1 MTKIIKS
8 AKGTYTTADITV
20 DGSGRVISAA
30 SGSGGAA
37 GNLVGTFGSVGPS
50 SGNYT
55 ASPGANFIVAYVA
68 GGGGGGGRSPGS
80 VNGGAGGFGVYAT
93 PISQPYTKAY
103 SVGTRGNGQQG
114 QGSSGNAG
122 GATNF
127 GSPVTVAANGGAGG
141 GGPGGSAGAQG
152 TVNGS
157 TKDLTNV
164 GTSSKGTIMNQS
176 LRKQMGHSSSS
187 NSPNNFNSVNGNISL
202 SQGGPVANIGSEGGM
217 DGGFGFLYV
226 YENIGS

>member
-93 PISQPYTKAY
+93 PISQPYTKALF
-103 SVGTRGNGQQG
+103 SRN
-114 QGSSGNAG
+114 
-122 GATNF
+122 
-127 GSPVTVAANGGAGG
+127 
-141 GGPGGSAGAQG
+141 
-152 TVNGS
+152 
-157 TKDLTNV
+157 
-164 GTSSKGTIMNQS
+164 
-176 LRKQMGHSSSS
+176 
-187 NSPNNFNSVNGNISL
+187 
-202 SQGGPVANIGSEGGM
+202 
-217 DGGFGFLYV
+217 
-226 YENIGS
+226 

>member
-164 GTSSKGTIMNQS
+164 GDSSKGNIMNQS
-176 LRKQMGHSSSS
+176 LRKQMGFSHMST
-187 NSPNNFNSVNGNISL
+187 SPTNFNAVNGNISL
-202 SQGGPVANIGSEGGM
+202 SQGGPIGNINSEGGE
-217 DGGFGFLYV
+217 DGGFGFLYI

>member
-80 VNGGAGGFGVYAT
+80 VNGGAGG
-93 PISQPYTKAY
+93 
-103 SVGTRGNGQQG
+103 
-114 QGSSGNAG
+114 
-122 GATNF
+122 
-127 GSPVTVAANGGAGG
+127 

-164 GTSSKGTIMNQS
+164 GDSSKGNIMNQS
-176 LRKQMGHSSSS
+176 LRKQMGFSHMST
-187 NSPNNFNSVNGNISL
+187 SPSNFNAVNGNISL
-202 SQGGPVANIGSEGGM
+202 SQGGPVANIGSEGGE
-217 DGGFGFLYV
+217 DGGFGRWWSVQSILYSR
-226 YENIGS
+226 GA